1 VLTGSGESDMVM
13 GPSPGSNCAHGA
25 VGWAHRAAQTS
36 AMPLPASCRTT
47 RARSRSTPT
56 PAATASCRQRPASPQ
71 HARASCKRVWVTI
84 VLDELLQG
92 VVIDDKVPAVLRDPA
107 NVATKFH
114 HEKTDGSPL
123 ARALGG
129 ARNSELRT
137 FPTWMQ
143 MEILARSKKNFSTSW
158 CSRWEPCP
166 PPIPRTSVFFLSRPF
181 FQFPPGRCLC

>member
-1 VLTGSGESDMVM
+1 MPHDSGSEQIDSHT
-13 GPSPGSNCAHGA
+13 SCHSFLQ
-25 VGWAHRAAQTS
+25 AASCVSS
-36 AMPLPASCRTT
+36 ACASCR
-47 RARSRSTPT
+47 RLL
-56 PAATASCRQRPASPQ
+56 
-71 HARASCKRVWVTI
+71 CKRVWVTI

-143 MEILARSKKNFSTSW
+143 NGN
-158 CSRWEPCP
+158 SRAVEEEFLDLVVQQVGTLSSSHPSYRC
-166 PPIPRTSVFFLSRPF
+166 FLSFAAVFPVPARPV
-181 FQFPPGRCLC
+181 LVLALSV